1 LVQEELDVSH
11 LRRGLMVLTLFWV
24 LLPLLVAAKEVCNKT
39 TQVQLVVQVAVEV
52 VAMVVAYKPILLVR
66 QQPVKVMQVV
76 VVDTLAVVGLA
87 GEAVEAQEAMPAAS
101 DAELFAQRIRQL
113 EAEQLEASQLI
124 NTLAEQNA
132 QLVATMD
139 RMRSRLRMLTA
150 GCVLLAVG
158 LVALWLR

>member
-1 LVQEELDVSH
+1 M
-11 LRRGLMVLTLFWV
+11 GLSWLSAIKLIPWGD
-24 LLPLLVAAKEVCNKT
+24 
-39 TQVQLVVQVAVEV
+39 VVQAT
-52 VAMVVAYKPILLVR
+52 PGI
-66 QQPVKVMQVV
+66 VKGAR
-76 VVDTLAVVGLA
+76 DLWSRTRKAKS
-87 GEAVEAQEAMPAAS
+87 AVEAQEAMPAAS

-158 LVALWLR
+158 LVALWVR